1 MDRRGA
7 PTSAVPEGVFGR
19 RGRKKPESDERQ
31 AKERHAKVA
40 GEERDRHAFVKAVAR
55 GSQFFLKGGWGGFID
70 PNDRGH
76 RLPFGPVSQGG
87 IQSDSPLSA
96 PDILTTIRF
105 PLSPIGP
112 V

>member
-40 GEERDRHAFVKAVAR
+40 GEERDRRAFEKAGAR
-55 GSQFFLKGGWGGFID
+55 RSEFFMKGGWGSFID
-70 PNDRGH
+70 PNDRGL
-76 RLPFGPVSQGG
+76 RLPFGPVSRGG

-96 PDILTTIRF
+96 SGVLTTMRF